1 MSVVARLLNWD
12 QFEYSNDASYASQ
25 DEFTAKIF
33 LFWFVSISSNSF
45 AILFGLYNFIFGAHP
60 KFYFT
65 AKMFYSLH
73 FHILAGALEFM
84 LMLFMYLSAPCIAY
98 SYCLV
103 ALDVIQNLTIW
114 IQMSGSS
121 GSKFVVNGV
130 FIYLMSMKLVTD
142 FYLIFVNPLSR
153 DAIFAIYFFLSG
165 FTFTR
170 YTGMTMKA
178 LNLFK
183 NMRYTASVY
192 SGSMIC
198 ASLAMGECGP
208 VSLYT
213 FICLYTV
220 YRKYIVQRSAGWE
233 NEAKRN
239 PYIDNKEMIKL
250 PQKNNE
256 KALTAEQKCR
266 IVFDAIAGKQNAKK
280 LPVSNLK
287 FLLTTSGVAE
297 SEIETAMKE
306 LALDSQTGNQ
316 HGFTFEIF
324 YERFPSVW
332 KWYFGYMNSKNEM

>member
-1 MSVVARLLNWD
+1 MSVIARLLNWD
-12 QFEYSNDASYASQ
+12 NFEYEMDKSYASQ

-65 AKMFYSLH
+65 KKMFFSLH

-84 LMLFMYLSAPCIAY
+84 LMLFMYLSPPCIAY
-98 SYCLV
+98 SRCLV
-103 ALDVIQNLTIW
+103 ILDVIQNATIW

-121 GSKFVVNGV
+121 GSKFVVNAV
-130 FIYLMSMKLVTD
+130 FIYLMSAKIVTD
-142 FYLIFVNPLSR
+142 FYLLFVNPLSK
-153 DAIFAIYFFLSG
+153 DALFAIYFFLSG

-183 NMRYTASVY
+183 SMRYTLSVY

-198 ASLAMGECGP
+198 ASLALGECGP
-208 VSLYT
+208 VSLYS
-213 FICLYTV
+213 FICGYTV
-220 YRKYIVQRSAGWE
+220 FKKWTAAKEAKGWE

-239 PYIDNKEMIKL
+239 PFKKVVEISAELDKKL
-250 PQKNNE
+250 KPEE
-256 KALTAEQKCR
+256 KAR
-266 IVFDAIAGKQNAKK
+266 IVFDTIAGSKDAKS

-297 SEIETAMKE
+297 SEIEQAMKE
-306 LALDSQTGNQ
+306 MAIDQQSGGNNN
-316 HGFTFEIF
+316 GLSFEMF
-324 YERFPSVW
+324 YERYPSVW
-332 KWYFGYMNSKNEM
+332 KWYFDYMHSQNEM